1 MNLTFM
7 TFPHVQLQLRD
18 KKKIISAA
26 LLAVCSVSLTACDN
40 HNSTQK
46 NATPKA
52 EYAAIARGKVEIEG
66 GLLEISAPENGVFS
80 QVNVKLGDH
89 IQQGQIL
96 AQLDPRSAALDV
108 AEAKASFAQ
117 ATAQLNMQTLRLPAA
132 ERLASRWQKAA
143 ALGAAQ
149 QQQAD
154 DATQAAAQIQAESA
168 VAAAQVQVEQQKV
181 AVAEYALEKRT
192 IRAPQAGEIVKV
204 WVQQGS
210 TATADQHI
218 AFTVLPQHPLVV
230 RAEVNES
237 FISHIKMGMKASLS
251 AEGSASQ
258 LPIAAHVI
266 QINRVYETA
275 SLGND
280 PTLQNGRVVACIL
293 ALDAPSKST
302 STAAPKQQQTETP
315 PLLVGQNLLV
325 KFYD

>member
-1 MNLTFM
+1 MNLTLMPLSNTQFK
-7 TFPHVQLQLRD
+7 LQSQ
-18 KKKIISAA
+18 KKIISAVLFA
-26 LLAVCSVSLTACDN
+26 ACAISLSACDN
-40 HNSTQK
+40 SHNSTQK
-46 NATPKA
+46 NTAPKA

-66 GLLEISAPENGVFS
+66 GLLEISAPENGIFS
-80 QVNVKLGDH
+80 QINVKLGDQ

-96 AQLDPRSAALDV
+96 AQLDPRSAELDV
-108 AEAKASFAQ
+108 AEAKAALAQ
-117 ATAQLNMQTLRLPAA
+117 AKAQLNMQTIRLPAA

-154 DATQAAAQIQAESA
+154 DATQAVAQIQAENA

-181 AVAEYALEKRT
+181 AAAEYTLEKRT

-218 AFTVLPQHPLVV
+218 AFTVLPPRPLVV

-258 LPIAAHVI
+258 LPIVAHVI
-266 QINRVYETA
+266 QINKVYETA

-280 PTLQNGRVVACIL
+280 PTLQNGRVVACML
-293 ALDAPSKST
+293 ALDTPSKSS
-302 STAAPKQQQTETP
+302 STAQKQQQTETP

>member
-1 MNLTFM
+1 MTLTLMPLF
-7 TFPHVQLQLRD
+7 H

-40 HNSTQK
+40 HNSAQK
-46 NATPKA
+46 NSTPKA

-66 GLLEISAPENGVFS
+66 GLLEISAPENGIFS
-80 QVNVKLGDH
+80 QINVKLGDH

-108 AEAKASFAQ
+108 AEAKAALAQ
-117 ATAQLNMQTLRLPAA
+117 AKAQLNMQTLRLPAA

-154 DATQAAAQIQAESA
+154 DATQAAAQIQAENA
-168 VAAAQVQVEQQKV
+168 IAAAQVQVEQQKV
-181 AVAEYALEKRT
+181 ATAEYALEKRT
-192 IRAPQAGEIVKV
+192 IRAPQSGEIVKV

-218 AFTVLPQHPLVV
+218 AFTVLPQRPLVV

-251 AEGSASQ
+251 AEGSAAQ

-266 QINRVYETA
+266 QISKVYETA

-293 ALDAPSKST
+293 ALDTPPKSM
-302 STAAPKQQQTETP
+302 SPAAPKQQQTETP